1 MSNLLNELRELKFPK
16 TNRSNIADKPYEGF
30 VLGKVISW
38 AGKGEKAGYRKLI
51 SNKTTMP
58 KYKKLYNES
67 LEFMKKNNNE
77 FKFTSI
83 QYNKNQQAKK
93 HVDKNNVG
101 VSTIIGLG
109 DYSGGEL
116 IVYDEDGN
124 NGVKHDIHNKFLQ
137 FDGSKYWHET
147 APFEGERYTLV
158 FYSID

>member
-1 MSNLLNELRELKFPK
+1 MSNSLTELRELKFPK
-16 TNRSNIADKPYEGF
+16 TNRTNISDKPYEGF

-67 LEFMKKNNNE
+67 LDFMKQNNPQFE
-77 FKFTSI
+77 FTSI
-83 QYNKNQQAKK
+83 QYNKNQKAKK
-93 HVDKNNVG
+93 HIDKNNVG
-101 VSTIIGLG
+101 VSTIIGFG
-109 DYSGGEL
+109 DYTGGEL

-137 FDGSKYWHET
+137 FDGCKYPHET